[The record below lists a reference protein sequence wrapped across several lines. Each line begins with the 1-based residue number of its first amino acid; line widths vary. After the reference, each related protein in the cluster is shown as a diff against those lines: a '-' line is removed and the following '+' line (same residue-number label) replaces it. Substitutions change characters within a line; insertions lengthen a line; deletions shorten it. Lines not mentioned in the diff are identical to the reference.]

1 MMPGQ
6 HNAQIGAGEKGTEFF
21 DREMERQVLRYSG
34 AQLRLRV
41 VEGEEVLFD
50 GVLDKPGF
58 VYTFGASDGN
68 AIVLKSRSGIVSR
81 NHGQIVVQGSSCMLF
96 DNNST
101 NGLRVNGIRRP
112 RANVKP
118 GDVVTIGK
126 PDDGK
131 ACVMMLFSYDHSRW
145 HHYSLAGKDS
155 VTLGRVQGNDIVLAL
170 PAVSAHHATLE
181 RYSGGQWVIT
191 DRNSYN
197 GVFVNGLPVARQAV
211 VKPGDMV
218 ALANAHLVLHDNE
231 LLYNLKTDGVDIV
244 ARHLIRTCKSRGK
257 DRVIT
262 DDVSLHI
269 EPGEFVAIVG
279 GSGAGK
285 TTLLNELNGIVP
297 ATKGSVEINGI
308 DLYTNYGLL
317 KNSIGYVPQQD
328 IVYDNLRL
336 IDMLNYAAELRMPP
350 DTTKA
355 ERRARAMEV
364 LELLG
369 LEHEVNNYVKSLS
382 GGQRKRASIAVE
394 LLADP
399 KLLFL
404 DEPTSG
410 LDPGIERN
418 LMATLANMAHA
429 GRTIVLVT
437 HTTQSIE
444 LCDRVVM
451 MGNGGRLCFSGDP
464 KEACRHFGVKD
475 FVDIYD
481 CLSDRDQSRKWAD
494 EQRYT
499 SRPMPDLPK
508 DGGKPAVR
516 LKKNPPFFAQLWTL
530 SRRMTHLMVNDLQ
543 RLALLILQ
551 APLLGWLIGLVG
563 GDECFNVLESTQACL
578 FAMCCAAFWMGILD
592 SIQEICKERPILQ
605 REYAGGL
612 NLFAYIISKVLVMG
626 VLCLMQTALL
636 LAAFVLVRGLPDETL
651 FNPTVEMFVS
661 NFMMSFSAMC
671 LGLAV
676 SALVKN
682 SDRALALAPILI
694 MPQVLFS
701 GFLFELE
708 GALDVFSNIIHC
720 RWGMEALGTTVNL
733 NALDLKVYEND
744 MITPE
749 IYEHEFDAAFD
760 FTMAHLCSTWGVL
773 GLFCAVCLV
782 ACGLLLRNGIRK

>member
-1 MMPGQ
+1 MRGQ
-6 HNAQIGAGEKGTEFF
+6 QPYVGDMEKKTQHF
-21 DREMERQVLRYSG
+21 DPEMESQMMRYSG
-34 AQLRLRV
+34 ATLRLRV
-41 VEGEEVLFD
+41 VEGDEVLFD
-50 GVLDKPGF
+50 EPIDKPGV
-58 VYTFGASDGN
+58 VYTFGSSDTN
-68 AIVLKSRSGIVSR
+68 MIPLKSRSGIVSR
-81 NHGQIVVQGSSCMLF
+81 NHGQLLVQGCHCMIY

-101 NGLRVNGIRRP
+101 NGLRINGIRRE
-112 RANVKP
+112 RARVKP
-118 GDVVTIGK
+118 GDVVSIGK
-126 PDDGK
+126 PNDGK
-131 ACVMMLFSYDHSRW
+131 PCVMMLFSYDHSRW
-145 HHYSLAGKDS
+145 HSYSLAGRGS
-155 VTLGRVQGNDIVLAL
+155 VTIGRVQDNDIVLAM
-170 PAVSAHHATLE
+170 PAVSAHHAKLD
-181 RYSGGQWVIT
+181 RYTGGQWVIT
-191 DRNSYN
+191 DQNSYN
-197 GVFVNGLPVARQAV
+197 GIFVNGLPVAGQAV

-218 ALANAHLVLHDNE
+218 TMANVHLMLNGNE
-231 LLYNLKTDGVDIV
+231 LLYNLKCDGVEIV
-244 ARHLIRTCKSRGK
+244 ARNLVRTCKSRGK

-262 DDVSLHI
+262 DNVSLHI

-285 TTLLNELNGIVP
+285 TTLLNELSGMVP
-297 ATKGSVEINGI
+297 ATKGSVEIGGT
-308 DLYTNYGLL
+308 DLYSTYNVL

-336 IDMLNYAAELRMPP
+336 LDMLNYAAELRMPP

-355 ERRARAMEV
+355 ERRVRALEV
-364 LELLG
+364 LGLLG
-369 LEHEVNNYVKSLS
+369 LSHEANNYVKSLS

-437 HTTQSIE
+437 HTTQSIG
-444 LCDRVVM
+444 LCDRVIM
-451 MGNGGRLCFSGDP
+451 MGNGGRLCYSGDP
-464 KEACRHFGVKD
+464 KEACRHFGVD
-475 FVDIYD
+475 SFIDIYD
-481 CLSDRDQSRKWAD
+481 HLSDREESRKWAD
-494 EQRYT
+494 EQRY
-499 SRPMPDLPK
+499 SSHRMPEMNDTGNTVIRK
-508 DGGKPAVR
+508 
-516 LKKNPPFFAQLWTL
+516 KKNPPFVSQLWTL

-563 GDECFNVLESTQACL
+563 GDDCFKVLESTQACL

-626 VLCLMQTALL
+626 VLCLIQTALL
-636 LAAFVLVRGLPDETL
+636 LGAFVLVRGLPDETL
-651 FNPTVEMFVS
+651 FNPTFELFMS
-661 NFMMSFSAMC
+661 NFMMSFAAMC

-720 RWGMEALGTTVNL
+720 RWGMEALGTSVNL
-733 NALDLKVYEND
+733 NALDLKVYENE

-749 IYEHEFDAAFD
+749 IYEHEFDSAFD

-773 GLFCAVCLV
+773 GLFCLVCLV
-782 ACGLLLRNGIRK
+782 ACGLLLRQGIRK